1 MKKLF
6 LIISLLLPFC
16 LFAERKL
23 IYTVDSIGLI
33 SYISIDGKKNIEF
46 RKDEFAGPT
55 LWLNN
60 SRLPIG
66 SLDNA
71 KGIYGQNDSVSY
83 RIEYKIENEMLK
95 IDVTCRNLLKERF

>member
-1 MKKLF
+1 MRK
-6 LIISLLLPFC
+6 LLLFWMLICPFISYS
-16 LFAERKL
+16 KNNISYT
-23 IYTVDSIGLI
+23 IYSIGLLSSI
-33 SYISIDGKKNIEF
+33 NIDGKKNIEF

-66 SLDNA
+66 VLDNA

-83 RIEYKIENEMLK
+83 RI
-95 IDVTCRNLLKERF
+95 